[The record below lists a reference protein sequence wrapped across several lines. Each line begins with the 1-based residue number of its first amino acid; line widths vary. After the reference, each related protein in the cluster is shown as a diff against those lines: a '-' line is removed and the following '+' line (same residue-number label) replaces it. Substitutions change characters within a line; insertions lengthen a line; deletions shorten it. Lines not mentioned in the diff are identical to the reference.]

1 MSKNILQ
8 LGLKKIRL
16 NFEYNNQLVTLSA
29 EPYKTIIQLKAKAM
43 KMFFPCPKELK
54 TYYLNRDISK
64 HEYEKI
70 GTFFLKKENIYLKLV
85 EGPNSNQYIPGSSP
99 LKEQKEFDGYHDI
112 PNIENNFSSKKNN
125 KKDNSSYMT
134 PPIQKESKPILKED
148 QLLNEKIQ
156 DSQLVC
162 QLCKENK
169 FTLFCRNCQMF
180 LCGKCR
186 NDQTHK
192 NHLTINVNGKTLIE
206 SVKLYAMIIQTDIE
220 TSNTGEDEENVKE
233 EDAKEDNNEKEEDNT
248 DTLDSE
254 IQQRHDL
261 ILEKIQ
267 SLDGKYKRMMYVFK
281 EAKNNKERKEEG
293 EEEKEEKKEEN
304 SQNAKKINSDISKIL
319 KDMNY
324 NKENLDFDKMTNYFK
339 QINAKEKE
347 WEGLSKHITHQKLQN
362 DLQEKIMKMYDT
374 INAAIEQFINEE
386 NDINIEL
393 KKINPKAKT
402 SKITFD
408 DDQEKEEKEKT
419 EIPTIA
425 LNGETESQNS
435 KEADKLR
442 EKTERVIKQKKE
454 KESRELLR
462 LKTEQFKKG
471 TILSS
476 KELME
481 EDEDNNINHIK
492 KELLSPPIEHKNL
505 SLHSNSSKNE
515 TRKKKRTKSKK
526 KLKDLV

>member
-8 LGLKKIRL
+8 LGLKKIKL
-16 NFEYNNQLVTLSA
+16 NFEYDNQLVTLSA

-70 GTFFLKKENIYLKLV
+70 GTFFFKKENIYLKLV
-85 EGPNSNQYIPGSSP
+85 EGANSNQYIPGSSP
-99 LKEQKEFDGYHDI
+99 RKDQKEFDGI
-112 PNIENNFSSKKNN
+112 VNIENNFSKKNN
-125 KKDNSSYMT
+125 KKDTINYMT
-134 PPIQKESKPILKED
+134 PPMQKETKPILKED

-156 DSQLVC
+156 DSQLLC
-162 QLCKENK
+162 QLCNENK
-169 FTLFCRNCQMF
+169 FTIFCRNCQMF

-192 NHLTINVNGKTLIE
+192 SHLTINVNGKTLIE

-220 TSNTGEDEENVKE
+220 TSNTGEDEEKIKE
-233 EDAKEDNNEKEEDNT
+233 EDAKEDNNEKEDDNT
-248 DTLDSE
+248 DVLDNE
-254 IQQRHDL
+254 IQTKHDE
-261 ILEKIQ
+261 ILEKMQ

-281 EAKNNKERKEEG
+281 EAKNHKEIKEEG
-293 EEEKEEKKEEN
+293 EEQKEEKKEEN
-304 SQNAKKINSDISKIL
+304 SQIAKKINSDISKIL

-339 QINAKEKE
+339 QINSKEKE
-347 WEGLSKHITHQKLQN
+347 WEGISKHITHQKLQN
-362 DLQEKIMKMYDT
+362 DLQEKIMKMYNT

-386 NDINIEL
+386 NEINIEL

-408 DDQEKEEKEKT
+408 DEKEKEE
-419 EIPTIA
+419 EIPKITV
-425 LNGETESQNS
+425 NGETESQHS
-435 KEADKLR
+435 KEADK
-442 EKTERVIKQKKE
+442 EKEKIEVKQKKE

-462 LKTEQFKKG
+462 LKTEQYKKG
-471 TILSS
+471 TIRSS
-476 KELME
+476 GDTK
-481 EDEDNNINHIK
+481 EDEDSNINHIN
-492 KELLSPPIEHKNL
+492 KELLSPSIEHKNL

-515 TRKKKRTKSKK
+515 TRKKKRSKSKK
-526 KLKDLV
+526 K